1 MLFAVS
7 FLTIYVAIVV
17 LNPVLVVGHADAW
30 NKGKVMH
37 RDISDGNIVLWEKEA
52 GGRLTGLL
60 IDWDLCKLKSELE
73 KENREIEKNR
83 SVSLVL

>member
-1 MLFAVS
+1 MLFVVS
-7 FLTIYVAIVV
+7 FLPNYIAILVM
-17 LNPVLVVGHADAW
+17 NPVLVVGHADAW
-30 NKGKVMH
+30 NKGMVMH